1 MQTNK
6 GFTLIELLV
15 VIAIIGILA
24 GMVILN
30 LNEIPNQAKDV
41 KIQNFLDQIRTSASV
56 WYNSQGTYVGFDTS
70 DTNGTNLKTEI
81 LAMPTAYQS
90 SSTASAYCAS
100 AALVSN
106 SAVYFCIDSTGFSG
120 TTTASFCTTT
130 SIACE

>member
-56 WYNSQGTYVGFDTS
+56 WYNSQGTYVGFDTE
-70 DTNGTNLKTEI
+70 DTNGSNLKAEI
-81 LAMPTAYQS
+81 EGMS
-90 SSTASAYCAS
+90 SIYNSISSVSGYCAS
-100 AALVSN
+100 ASLISD
-106 SAVYFCIDSTGFSG
+106 SSVYWCIDGAGFSG
-120 TTTASFCTTT
+120 TTSAACTTT
-130 SIACE
+130 TCP